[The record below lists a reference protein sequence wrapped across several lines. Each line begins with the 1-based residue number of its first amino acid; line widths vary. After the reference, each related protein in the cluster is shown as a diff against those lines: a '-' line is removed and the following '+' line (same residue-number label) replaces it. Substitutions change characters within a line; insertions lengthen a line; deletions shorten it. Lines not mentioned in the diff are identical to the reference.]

1 MRFFKGFKDG
11 MTGFGDLIAIIVN
24 TVLLFIAY
32 FIGVGITSIVAKIVG
47 KNFLEM
53 KTSAKVKTY
62 WSDLNIKK
70 RSLEECYRQF

>member
-1 MRFFKGFKDG
+1 MRFFKGFKEG
-11 MTGFGDLIAIIVN
+11 MTCFGDLIAIIVN